1 MCDSKACSL
10 PCTSVYKLQSVLSQP
25 LIGPHVGN
33 SVSFT
38 WVGEGCLAGWL
49 EAAHLMTF
57 ILRKCTGFEKNFMAL
72 LMYFK
77 IQ

>member
-57 ILRKCTGFEKNFMAL
+57 ILRKCMHAP
-72 LMYFK
+72 
-77 IQ
+77 